1 MDPEL
6 IVLQLEVWALEIA
19 VTKVGRCFRWKQWIV
34 ACLPLNGFT

>member
-19 VTKVGRCFRWKQWIV
+19 VTKVGGIF
-34 ACLPLNGFT
+34 AGNNGSLCVFL